1 MPLDSIIIHSHHCP
15 RFMLGRQLTSISL
28 GTVSSFVFDCGDF
41 HFADDPY
48 TGIAHL
54 KNNANPGQPLDGA
67 VSLNTL
73 EFLHIRYDGTR
84 IQGIEL
90 VTSMSLSRQR

>member
-41 HFADDPY
+41 HFADDP
-48 TGIAHL
+48 
-54 KNNANPGQPLDGA
+54 GQPLDGA

-73 EFLHIRYDGTR
+73 EFLHIRYDGAR
-84 IQGIEL
+84 IQVIEL